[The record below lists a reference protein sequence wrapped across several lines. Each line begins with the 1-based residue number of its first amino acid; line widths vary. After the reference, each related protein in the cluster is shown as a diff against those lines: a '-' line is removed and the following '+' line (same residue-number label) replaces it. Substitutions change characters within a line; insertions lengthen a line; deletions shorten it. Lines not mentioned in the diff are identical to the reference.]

1 MIFFPQQIKL
11 MGKHHILVWVC
22 KFGQGLLLASV
33 NNLHIC
39 ILRQG
44 DFSIFASVPNKYFP
58 ILYQTPRNQRDV
70 LQLAICVI
78 LQQRQNAARILL

>member
-1 MIFFPQQIKL
+1 

-33 NNLHIC
+33 NNLHIYIY

-58 ILYQTPRNQRDV
+58 ILYQIPRNQRDV
-70 LQLAICVI
+70 LQLTICVI
-78 LQQRQNAARILL
+78 LQQRQNAARILF